1 VSFSSIKKV
10 AISFG
15 LLLVLSQSL
24 ILSNSFAYTATYY
37 SPQTNLQT
45 IDLNWLQKALIPKT
59 LYVAMFS
66 FTDKALAQNIIQ
78 LANQGVGVYIYRDD
92 SQMRD
97 KNDVTYMFRG
107 IKNIHIKAKHDKG
120 FWNIMHDKIF
130 IIPNVV
136 YREGSANWSPS
147 AEGASCWHNNC
158 GSSENQDN
166 NATYITN
173 RSEIDQAVQVFM
185 HMWNRK
191 SNLVIQ

>member
-10 AISFG
+10 AIS
-15 LLLVLSQSL
+15 LCLSLVLSQSL
-24 ILSNSFAYTATYY
+24 MLSNSFAYTVTYY

-59 LYVAMFS
+59 LYVAMYS
-66 FTDKALAQNIIQ
+66 FTDKDLAQKIIQ
-78 LANQGVGVYIYRDD
+78 LANQGVAVYIYRD
-92 SQMRD
+92 SEQMRD

-147 AEGASCWHNNC
+147 AEGASCWHNKCTEN
-158 GSSENQDN
+158 ENQDN
-166 NATYITN
+166 DATYITDK
-173 RSEIDQAVQVFM
+173 SAIDQAVQVFW

>member
-1 VSFSSIKKV
+1 M
-10 AISFG
+10 
-15 LLLVLSQSL
+15 
-24 ILSNSFAYTATYY
+24 LSNSFAYTVTYY

-59 LYVAMFS
+59 LYVAMFN
-66 FTDKALAQNIIQ
+66 FTDKALAQKIIQ

-136 YREGSANWSPS
+136 YREGSANWSKS
-147 AEGASCWHNNC
+147 AEGASCWHNKCTEN
-158 GSSENQDN
+158 ENQDN
-166 NATYITN
+166 DATYITDKQN
-173 RSEIDQAVQVFM
+173 IDQAVQVFW

>member
-1 VSFSSIKKV
+1 VSFLSIKKV
-10 AISFG
+10 TISLG
-15 LLLVLSQSL
+15 LSLILSQSL
-24 ILSNSFAYTATYY
+24 ILSNSFAYTVTYY

-66 FTDKALAQNIIQ
+66 FTDKALAQKIIQ
-78 LANQGVGVYIYRDD
+78 LANQGVAVCIYRDD

-107 IKNIHIKAKHDKG
+107 IKNIHIKAKNDKG

-147 AEGASCWHNNC
+147 AEGASCWHNKCTEN
-158 GSSENQDN
+158 ENQDN
-166 NATYITN
+166 DATYITDKQN
-173 RSEIDQAVQVFM
+173 IDQAIRAFLQ
-185 HMWNRK
+185 MWNRK
-191 SNLVIQ
+191 NNLVIQ